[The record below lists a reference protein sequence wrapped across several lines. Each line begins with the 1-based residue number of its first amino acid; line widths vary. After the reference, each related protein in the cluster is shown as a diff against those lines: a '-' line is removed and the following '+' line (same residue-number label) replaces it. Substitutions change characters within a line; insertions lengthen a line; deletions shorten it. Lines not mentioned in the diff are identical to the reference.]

1 MKITLLSII
10 TLLFISPV
18 GLFADAGKAKR
29 FNSLDQNKDGHI
41 TLEEYTEVRL
51 KWNAKNTAELSAKY
65 FKYNDTNKDG
75 KVTLEEF
82 TSK

>member
-10 TLLFISPV
+10 TLLIMSPI

-29 FNSLDQNKDGHI
+29 FNSLDQNKDGYI

-51 KWNAKNTAELSAKY
+51 KC
-65 FKYNDTNKDG
+65 
-75 KVTLEEF
+75 TLRV
-82 TSK
+82 

>member
-1 MKITLLSII
+1 MKITLLSI
-10 TLLFISPV
+10 TALLVICPSAI
-18 GLFADAGKAKR
+18 FADSGKAKR
-29 FNSLDQNKDGHI
+29 FKSLDQNKDGHI

-65 FKYNDTNKDG
+65 FKYNDSNKDG
-75 KVTLEEF
+75 KITLEEF